1 MRNYLTLV
9 LLVSMLFVGC
19 FNHQVEEP
27 VNTPQETI
35 EIPHES
41 LVMEID
47 FSKLGMQIKEG
58 EPGSDWL
65 LNALLD
71 EGEQNILDVYFRNT
85 NVPAQFYIRLGNNG
99 GVPAVPADTTTLA
112 GITEVT
118 GTGYSAQLVAR
129 NTSDWSA
136 PALDAGD
143 YQTESSVETFQ
154 NTDASVSWTAADFA
168 YLATTSDNTGLLIS
182 AVALSVSRVVLAGN
196 GLSVSI
202 KQKGK

>member
-1 MRNYLTLV
+1 MRNYLTL
-9 LLVSMLFVGC
+9 LLTGC
-19 FNHQVEEP
+19 FNHNVEAPPVEP
-27 VNTPQETI
+27 QDTI

-41 LVMEID
+41 LTMNID

-58 EPGSDWL
+58 EPGSKWL

-85 NVPAQFYIRLGNNG
+85 NVPTQFYIRLGNNG
-99 GVPAVPADTTTLA
+99 GTPAVPADTTTLT

-118 GTGYSAQLVAR
+118 GTGYAAELVAR
-129 NTSDWSA
+129 NTTDWGA

-143 YQTESSVETFQ
+143 YQIESNVVTFT
-154 NTDASVSWTAADFA
+154 NTDVSASWTAADFA